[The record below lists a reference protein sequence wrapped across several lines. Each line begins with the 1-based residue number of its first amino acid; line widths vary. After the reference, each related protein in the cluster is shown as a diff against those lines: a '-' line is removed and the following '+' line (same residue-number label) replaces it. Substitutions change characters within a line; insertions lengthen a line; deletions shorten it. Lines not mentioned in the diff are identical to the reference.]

1 MCVCSRRSTGTGSDT
16 RNFTHLPKHNNT
28 MKHAGTMSTGDAT
41 GDAMRERSTGD
52 ATEDGTDGERATPR
66 DRKLLRV

>member
-16 RNFTHLPKHNNT
+16 RNFTQLPNHDNT
-28 MKHAGTMSTGDAT
+28 MKHAGTMSTGDAL
-41 GDAMRERSTGD
+41 RERSTGD

>member
-1 MCVCSRRSTGTGSDT
+1 MCVCVCSRRSTGTGSDT
-16 RNFTHLPKHNNT
+16 RNFTQLPNHDNT
-28 MKHAGTMSTGDAT
+28 MKHAGTMST

-52 ATEDGTDGERATPR
+52 ATEDGTYGERATPW

>member
-1 MCVCSRRSTGTGSDT
+1 
-16 RNFTHLPKHNNT
+16 
-28 MKHAGTMSTGDAT
+28 MKHAGTMST